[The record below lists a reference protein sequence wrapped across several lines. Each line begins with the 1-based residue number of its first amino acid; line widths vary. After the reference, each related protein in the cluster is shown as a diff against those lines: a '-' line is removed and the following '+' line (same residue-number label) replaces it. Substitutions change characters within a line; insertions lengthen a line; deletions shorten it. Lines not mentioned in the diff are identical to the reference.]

1 MAIDL
6 KTLTIEKA
14 IEALNSGET
23 TSVEL
28 TTLCLQSIKEKDG
41 EVHAY
46 LEVFEDAL
54 EQAKVADEKR
64 KNGDKSS
71 LLGIPFSI
79 KDNIL
84 INGKRAGA
92 ASKILENYV
101 APYDATVIANLKK
114 EGAVFVGRVNMDEF
128 AMGGST
134 ENSAYGIT
142 KNPID
147 TTRVSGGSSGGSAAS
162 VAMHGALASLGS
174 DTGGSIRQPAAYC
187 GVVGLK
193 PTYGSVS
200 RHGLMAMGSSLD
212 VIGPIAHSVTDC
224 EIVFNAIKGSTGTH
238 AKEGQDNYDSTS
250 LGTAEYERVAGT
262 HKKSEKIRVGVVPA
276 LMNMGG
282 VQESVKKNL
291 EESIEK
297 LKNAGCEIVEI
308 NLPNIGYS
316 LAVYYVLMPAEVS
329 SNMSRFDGVKYG
341 SKVEGNDLLADY
353 VQTRGQLLGKEV
365 KRRIMLGTYVLSSGY
380 YDAYYNKANTVRKLI
395 AEDFKKAFEK
405 VDVVL
410 TPTAPSPAFKIGAH
424 SNDPLQMYLEDVF
437 TITANL
443 VGVPAISI
451 PSGSTKTEDGID
463 LPLSVQFTAPHCRED
478 ILFEVGKKFESI
490 RG

>member
-1 MAIDL
+1 MAIDFT
-6 KTLTIEKA
+6 TLTIEKA
-14 IEALNSGET
+14 LEALKKGET
-23 TSVEL
+23 TSVQL
-28 TTLCLQSIKEKDG
+28 TEACLNNIKERDSG
-41 EVHAY
+41 VHAY

-54 EQAKVADEKR
+54 EQAKIADEKR
-64 KNGDKSS
+64 KNGDTGA

-84 INGKRAGA
+84 INGRRAGA
-92 ASKILENYV
+92 ASKILENYI
-101 APYDATVIANLKK
+101 APYDATVIQNLKK
-114 EGAVFVGRVNMDEF
+114 AGAVFVGRVNMDEF

-147 TTRVSGGSSGGSAAS
+147 ITRVSGGSSGGSAAS

-212 VIGPIAHSVTDC
+212 VIGPIAHSVADC
-224 EIVFNAIKGSTGTH
+224 EIVFNAIKGSVGNE
-238 AKEGQDNYDSTS
+238 KDIYDSTS
-250 LGTAEYERVAGT
+250 LSEAEYVQVKGS
-262 HKKSEKIRVGVVPA
+262 HKGGEKMRVGIVPA

-297 LKNAGCEIVEI
+297 LRNAGCEIVEI
-308 NLPNIGYS
+308 DLPNIGYS

-329 SNMSRFDGVKYG
+329 SNMSRFDGVKFG
-341 SKVEGNDLLADY
+341 SKVEGADLLEDY
-353 VQTRGQLLGKEV
+353 LETRGQLLGKEV

-380 YDAYYNKANTVRKLI
+380 YDAYYNKANIVRKLI

-410 TPTAPSPAFKIGAH
+410 TPTAPSPAFKIGSH

-451 PSGSTKTEDGID
+451 PSGYTKTEDGID
-463 LPLSVQFTAPHCRED
+463 LPLSIQFTAPHCRED
-478 ILFEVGKKFESI
+478 ILFEVGKKFENI